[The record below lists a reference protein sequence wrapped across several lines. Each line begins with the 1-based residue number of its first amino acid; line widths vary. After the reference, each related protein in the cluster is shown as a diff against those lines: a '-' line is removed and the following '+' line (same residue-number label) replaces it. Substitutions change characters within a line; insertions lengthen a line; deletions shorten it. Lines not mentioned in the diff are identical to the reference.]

1 MNQKIPEYL
10 NEKGN
15 LIRLIVYTALFALVF
30 INIYQPFGSRNW
42 FPVSEIIF
50 FVFSSLVILTG
61 VLVVVISRI
70 IMYRYTRK
78 HDLLL
83 WQYIIWVV
91 AEIVAMALFYS
102 LFGSII
108 LNDARPLREIMR
120 QSVINTSLVLLLPY
134 ATIWLYLS
142 WKDKNKKLE
151 NLIQDDSKPEKQSDQ
166 VYNFFDEKKE
176 LKLSV
181 KADQVIRIDSADN
194 YVKVHFLNKGKI
206 TSFMIRNTLLSIEN
220 DFANTTLI
228 RCNRSVIVNFDKVKV
243 LRKEQDGIYLSL
255 DLESVQDI
263 PVTKKYAGRVLSRFS
278 NYSA

>member
-15 LIRLIVYTALFALVF
+15 LIRLILYTALFALVF

-70 IMYRYTRK
+70 IMYHYTRK
-78 HDLLL
+78 HLLLL

-108 LNDARPLREIMR
+108 LEDVRPLREIMR

-151 NLIQDDSKPEKQSDQ
+151 NLIQDDFKPEKYSDQ
-166 VYNFFDEKKE
+166 MFNFYDEKKE

-181 KADQVIRIDSADN
+181 KSEQVLWIDSADN
-194 YVKVHFLNKGKI
+194 YVKIHFYNKGKVS
-206 TSFMIRNTLLSIEN
+206 SFLIRNTLLSIEN
-220 DFANTTLI
+220 DFANTSLI
-228 RCNRSVIVNFDKVKV
+228 SCNRSTIVNFDKVKV
-243 LRKEQDGIYLSL
+243 LRKEQDGIFLSL
-255 DLESVQDI
+255 DLDFVQDI
-263 PVTKKYAGRVLSRFS
+263 PVTKKYSEKVLSKFS
-278 NYSA
+278 NFSA

>member
-1 MNQKIPEYL
+1 
-10 NEKGN
+10 
-15 LIRLIVYTALFALVF
+15 
-30 INIYQPFGSRNW
+30 
-42 FPVSEIIF
+42 
-50 FVFSSLVILTG
+50 
-61 VLVVVISRI
+61 
-70 IMYRYTRK
+70 MYRYTRK

-181 KADQVIRIDSADN
+181 KADQVIWIDSADN

-255 DLESVQDI
+255 DLASVQDI

>member
-10 NEKGN
+10 NDKGN

-220 DFANTTLI
+220 DFANTSLI
-228 RCNRSVIVNFDKVKV
+228 RCNRSTIVNFDKVKV
-243 LRKEQDGIYLSL
+243 LRKEQDGIFLSL
-255 DLESVQDI
+255 DLEFVQDI
-263 PVTKKYAGRVLSRFS
+263 PVTKKYSEKVLSKFS
-278 NYSA
+278 NFSA

>member
-10 NEKGN
+10 NDKGN

-255 DLESVQDI
+255 DLASVQDI

>member
-15 LIRLIVYTALFALVF
+15 LIRLILYTALFALVF

-70 IMYRYTRK
+70 IMYHYTRK
-78 HDLLL
+78 HLLLL

-108 LNDARPLREIMR
+108 LEDVRPLREIMR

-151 NLIQDDSKPEKQSDQ
+151 NLIQDDFKPEKYSDQ
-166 VYNFFDEKKE
+166 MFNFYDEKKE

-181 KADQVIRIDSADN
+181 KSEQVLWIDSADN
-194 YVKVHFLNKGKI
+194 YVKIHFYNKGKVS
-206 TSFMIRNTLLSIEN
+206 SFLIRNTLLSIEN
-220 DFANTTLI
+220 DFANTSLI
-228 RCNRSVIVNFDKVKV
+228 RCNRSTIVYFDKVKV
-243 LRKEQDGIYLSL
+243 LRKEQDGIFLSL
-255 DLESVQDI
+255 DLDFVQDI
-263 PVTKKYAGRVLSRFS
+263 PVTKK
-278 NYSA
+278 

>member
-181 KADQVIRIDSADN
+181 KADQVIWIDSADN

-255 DLESVQDI
+255 DLASVQDI

>member
-10 NEKGN
+10 NDKGN

-181 KADQVIRIDSADN
+181 KADQVIWIDSADN

-255 DLESVQDI
+255 DLASVQDI

>member
-15 LIRLIVYTALFALVF
+15 LIRLILYTALFALVF

-70 IMYRYTRK
+70 IMYHYTRK
-78 HDLLL
+78 HLLLL

-108 LNDARPLREIMR
+108 LEDVRPLREIMR

-151 NLIQDDSKPEKQSDQ
+151 NLIQDDFKPEKYSDQ
-166 VYNFFDEKKE
+166 MFNFYDEKKE

-181 KADQVIRIDSADN
+181 KSEQVLWIDSADN
-194 YVKVHFLNKGKI
+194 YVKIHFYNKGKVS
-206 TSFMIRNTLLSIEN
+206 SFLIRNTLLSIEN
-220 DFANTTLI
+220 DFANTSLI
-228 RCNRSVIVNFDKVKV
+228 RCNRSTIVNFDKVKV
-243 LRKEQDGIYLSL
+243 LRKEQDGIFLSL
-255 DLESVQDI
+255 DLDFVQDI
-263 PVTKKYAGRVLSRFS
+263 PVTKKYSERVLSKFS
-278 NYSA
+278 NFSA

>member
-15 LIRLIVYTALFALVF
+15 LIRLILYTALFALVF

-70 IMYRYTRK
+70 IMYHYTRK
-78 HDLLL
+78 HLLLL

-108 LNDARPLREIMR
+108 LEDVRPLREIMR

-151 NLIQDDSKPEKQSDQ
+151 NLIQDDFKPEKYSDQ
-166 VYNFFDEKKE
+166 MFNFYDEKKE

-181 KADQVIRIDSADN
+181 KSEQVLWIDSADN
-194 YVKVHFLNKGKI
+194 YVKIHFYNKGKVS
-206 TSFMIRNTLLSIEN
+206 SFLIRNTLLSIEN
-220 DFANTTLI
+220 DFANTSLI
-228 RCNRSVIVNFDKVKV
+228 RCNRSTIVNFDKVKV
-243 LRKEQDGIYLSL
+243 LRKEQDGIFLSL
-255 DLESVQDI
+255 DLDFVQDI
-263 PVTKKYAGRVLSRFS
+263 PVTKKYSEKVLSKFS
-278 NYSA
+278 NFSA